1 MTGNIAPR
9 NSWKQ
14 RMTSNFAPRNLTW
27 HAMHTSNICMHR
39 QAVYAESGE
48 YAEYI
53 GMRQTAAPAVS
64 AGDGMLEKL
73 PPMR

>member
-1 MTGNIAPR
+1 MTG
-9 NSWKQ
+9 
-14 RMTSNFAPRNLTW
+14 NFAPRNLTW
-27 HAMHTSNICMHR
+27 HAMQTSNTHAPAGGICR
-39 QAVYAESGE
+39 GGD

-53 GMRQTAAPAVS
+53 GMRQTTAPAIS